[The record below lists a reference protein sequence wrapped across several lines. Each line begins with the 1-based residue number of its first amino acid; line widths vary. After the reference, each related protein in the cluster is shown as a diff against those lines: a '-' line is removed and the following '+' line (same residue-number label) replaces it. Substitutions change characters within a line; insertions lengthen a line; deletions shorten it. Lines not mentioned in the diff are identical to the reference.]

1 MFVGSPLYFEG
12 LSGLKKPLYAIELF
26 INKRRTFKEEK
37 PMALINLNIK
47 SFKKNGGGI
56 ANRLLDKAVNKLE
69 QKLENTVEDLIGK
82 GLSKIGLSSSGV
94 SNFVSRFGDAKA
106 NGAEDDFFRDSKAE
120 QNRLAP
126 RYIVENMTAKTGGES
141 ASDATKNISTGGA
154 ANREKFYQF
163 PERLGEYYMLMRFK
177 QYKRPNPHYNAELV
191 PYDTFA
197 VPIPREIKEQ
207 FGINVKSSAQGF
219 AGGLA
224 DVGFTAAGGNGAR
237 ANSQLDALLYNAAVT
252 KIGELSAQGGEIL
265 GQLAGAIPNPHMQ
278 AIFEGV
284 ELRNHSFQWTFTPR
298 NAAESRS
305 LRAMIDLFKQ
315 NCLPAF
321 SKLGTPVLQYPPLV
335 DIEFVPSEIRDL
347 IKFNTCMVKDVSI
360 NYAPQGLPSFFHGTK
375 QPTMIQ
381 LSIELIETE
390 IQTANKYGVGAGTP
404 EREDGA
410 TKIVEM
416 VDSGSDRL
424 PGVAEAKRLVET
436 GVSGVMSAFAEGAAG
451 ANNR

>member
-1 MFVGSPLYFEG
+1 
-12 LSGLKKPLYAIELF
+12 
-26 INKRRTFKEEK
+26 
-37 PMALINLNIK
+37 MALINLNIK
-47 SFKKNGGGI
+47 SFKKDGGGI
-56 ANRLLDKAVNKLE
+56 ANRLLDNAVNKLE

-94 SNFVSRFGDAKA
+94 SNFVSRFSDAKV
-106 NGAEDDFFRDSKAE
+106 NGAEDDFFKDSKAE

-126 RYIVENMTAKTGGES
+126 QYIVENMTAKTGGET
-141 ASDATKNISTGGA
+141 AADANRNISTGGP

-197 VPIPREIKEQ
+197 LPLPRELKEQ
-207 FGINVKSSAQGF
+207 FGINIKTSAQGF

-224 DVGFTAAGGNGAR
+224 DIGFTAAGGNGAR

-252 KIGELSAQGGEIL
+252 KIGDLSAQTGEIL

-278 AIFEGV
+278 ALFEGV
-284 ELRNHSFQWTFTPR
+284 ELRNHSFQWTFFPR
-298 NAAESRS
+298 NVEESKT
-305 LRAMIDLFKQ
+305 LMTMISLFKQ

-335 DIEFVPSEIRDL
+335 DIELMPTQIKDM

-375 QPTMIQ
+375 YPTIIQ
-381 LSIELIETE
+381 ISLDLIETE

-416 VDSGSDRL
+416 VDSGSDRI
-424 PGVAEAKRLVET
+424 PGVAEAKGFVESS
-436 GVSGVMSAFAEGAAG
+436 VSGFMNAFSEGAASE
-451 ANNR
+451 NNK

>member
-1 MFVGSPLYFEG
+1 
-12 LSGLKKPLYAIELF
+12 
-26 INKRRTFKEEK
+26 
-37 PMALINLNIK
+37 
-47 SFKKNGGGI
+47 
-56 ANRLLDKAVNKLE
+56 
-69 QKLENTVEDLIGK
+69 
-82 GLSKIGLSSSGV
+82 
-94 SNFVSRFGDAKA
+94 
-106 NGAEDDFFRDSKAE
+106 
-120 QNRLAP
+120 
-126 RYIVENMTAKTGGES
+126 
-141 ASDATKNISTGGA
+141 
-154 ANREKFYQF
+154 
-163 PERLGEYYMLMRFK
+163 
-177 QYKRPNPHYNAELV
+177 
-191 PYDTFA
+191 
-197 VPIPREIKEQ
+197 
-207 FGINVKSSAQGF
+207 
-219 AGGLA
+219 
-224 DVGFTAAGGNGAR
+224 
-237 ANSQLDALLYNAAVT
+237 
-252 KIGELSAQGGEIL
+252 
-265 GQLAGAIPNPHMQ
+265 MQ

-298 NAAESRS
+298 NADESRS

-335 DIEFVPSEIRDL
+335 DIKFVPSEISDL

-410 TKIVEM
+410 TKIVKM
-416 VDSGSDRL
+416 ADSGSDRL

>member
-1 MFVGSPLYFEG
+1 M
-12 LSGLKKPLYAIELF
+12 KLF
-26 INKRRTFKEEK
+26 INKERTFKKEK
-37 PMALINLNIK
+37 SMALINLNIK
-47 SFKKNGGGI
+47 SFKKDGGGI
-56 ANRLLDKAVNKLE
+56 ANRLLDKAVSTVE
-69 QKLENTVEDLIGK
+69 QKLENAVEDLVGK
-82 GLSKIGLSSSGV
+82 GLSKIGISSSGV
-94 SNFVSRFGDAKA
+94 TDFVSRFSDARA

-120 QNRLAP
+120 QNRVAP
-126 RYIVENMTAKTGGES
+126 RYIVENMTAKIGGES
-141 ASDATKNISTGGA
+141 ALDATKNISTGGPG
-154 ANREKFYQF
+154 NREKFYQF

-197 VPIPREIKEQ
+197 LPIPREIKEQ

-224 DVGFTAAGGNGAR
+224 DVGFAAAGGNGAR

-298 NAAESRS
+298 NADESRS
-305 LRAMIDLFKQ
+305 LRDMINLFKQ

-335 DIEFVPSEIRDL
+335 DIEFVPSEIRNL

-390 IQTANKYGVGAGTP
+390 IQTANKYGVGADTP

-416 VDSGSDRL
+416 VDNGLDRI
-424 PGVAEAKRLVET
+424 P
-436 GVSGVMSAFAEGAAG
+436 GVSGVKQTVETGISSFMTSFAEGAAG
-451 ANNR
+451 AKKQ